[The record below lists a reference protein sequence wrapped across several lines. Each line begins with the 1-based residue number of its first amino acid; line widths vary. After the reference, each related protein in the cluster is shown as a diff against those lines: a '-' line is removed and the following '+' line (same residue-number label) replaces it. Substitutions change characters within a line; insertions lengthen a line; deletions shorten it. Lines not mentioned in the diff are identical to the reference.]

1 MTSWTGRILPGA
13 LVLAVLA
20 LGGWLLL
27 APRGGEPAVPSAAS
41 IAAENLRDPGLIARG
56 RYLATVGDCAACH
69 TAQGGR
75 PYAGGRSVATP
86 FGDIPAPNLTP
97 DRATG
102 IGQWSFADFWRA
114 LHAGRGRQGELLYPA
129 FPYTSYTRVTRD
141 DALAMFAYLR
151 TLAPVHR
158 PAVEPALDFP
168 YSMRGSLAAWRA
180 IYFKQGAYRPE
191 PGKSPAW
198 NRGAYLVRGL
208 GHCNECHAA
217 RDALGGVSGHPAL
230 SGGRIPELDWYAPD
244 LSTRA
249 GGGLQGWSEQ
259 DIVDLLQTGR
269 SAKGVAFGPMAD
281 VVADSTQY
289 LSGDD
294 LRAIASYLHALPP
307 RGQPPQATPQFD
319 ATTLARQGGKVYAQ
333 HCADCHGKDG
343 AGVAG
348 VYPPLDGNS
357 AVTEPT
363 GINATRMVLLGGFA
377 PLTRADPRPYSMPPF
392 AQQLSDSEVSAVVS
406 YIRHA
411 WTNRAPAVRPGDV
424 SRYRHTPLD

>member
-1 MTSWTGRILPGA
+1 MKWIGRSVLGA
-13 LVLAVLA
+13 LVLTVLA
-20 LGGWLLL
+20 IGGWLLL
-27 APRGGEPAVPSAAS
+27 ASRGGELATPSAAS
-41 IAAENLRDPGLIARG
+41 VTAENLRDPALIARG
-56 RYLATVGDCAACH
+56 RYLTIVGDCAACH
-69 TAQGGR
+69 TAQGGQ
-75 PYAGGRSVATP
+75 PYAGGRSVSTP
-86 FGDIPAPNLTP
+86 FGNIPASNLTP
-97 DRATG
+97 DRTTG

-141 DALAMFAYLR
+141 DALAMFAYLQ
-151 TLAPVHR
+151 TLAPVHTT
-158 PAVEPALDFP
+158 PGASGLDFP
-168 YSMRGSLAAWRA
+168 YSMRSSLAAWRA
-180 IYFKQGAYRPE
+180 MYFNEGGYRPE
-191 PGKSPAW
+191 PAKSPAW
-198 NRGAYLVRGL
+198 NRGAYLVQGL

-249 GGGLQGWSEQ
+249 GGGLKGWSEQ

-281 VVADSTQY
+281 VVAGSTQY
-289 LSGDD
+289 MSGDD
-294 LRAIASYLHALPP
+294 LRAIATYLHALPP
-307 RGQPPQATPQFD
+307 RAQLAEAMPQFD
-319 ATTLARQGGKVYAQ
+319 ARALARQGGEIYGQ

-343 AGVAG
+343 TGVAG

-377 PLTRADPRPYSMPPF
+377 PLTGANPRPYSMPPF
-392 AQQLSDSEVSAVVS
+392 AQQLNDSEVSAVVS

-411 WTNRAPAVRPGDV
+411 WTNRASVVRPEDV

>member
-1 MTSWTGRILPGA
+1 MKWIGRALLGA
-13 LVLAVLA
+13 LVLTVLA
-20 LGGWLLL
+20 VGGRILL
-27 APRGGEPAVPSAAS
+27 ASRGGELAVPSAAS
-41 IAAENLRDPGLIARG
+41 VTAENLRDPVLIARG

-69 TAQGGR
+69 TAQGGQ
-75 PYAGGRSVATP
+75 PYAGGRFVSTP
-86 FGDIPAPNLTP
+86 FGNIPAPNLTP

-141 DALAMFAYLR
+141 DALAMFVYLQ
-151 TLAPVHR
+151 TLAPVHM
-158 PAVEPALDFP
+158 PPGASGLDFP
-168 YSMRGSLAAWRA
+168 YSMRSSLAAWRA
-180 IYFKQGAYRPE
+180 MYFNEGGYRPE
-191 PGKSPAW
+191 PAKSQAW
-198 NRGAYLVRGL
+198 NRGAYLVQGL

-249 GGGLQGWSEQ
+249 GGGLKGWSEQ

-269 SAKGVAFGPMAD
+269 SAKGVAFGPMAG

-289 LSGDD
+289 MSGDD
-294 LRAIASYLHALPP
+294 LRAIATYLHALPP
-307 RGQPPQATPQFD
+307 RAQPAGAMPQFD
-319 ATTLARQGGKVYAQ
+319 ARALAQQGEKVYAQ
-333 HCADCHGKDG
+333 HCVDCHGKDG

-377 PLTRADPRPYSMPPF
+377 PLTRANPRPYSMPPF

-411 WTNRAPAVRPGDV
+411 WTNRAPVVRPGDV
-424 SRYRHTPLD
+424 SRYRNTPLD

>member
-1 MTSWTGRILPGA
+1 MKWIGRILPGA
-13 LVLAVLA
+13 LVLTVLA
-20 LGGWLLL
+20 IGGWLLL
-27 APRGGEPAVPSAAS
+27 ASRGGGLAVPSAA
-41 IAAENLRDPGLIARG
+41 IVTAENLHDPALIARG
-56 RYLATVGDCAACH
+56 RYLAIAGDCAACH
-69 TAQGGR
+69 TAQGGM
-75 PYAGGRSVATP
+75 PYAGGRSVSTP
-86 FGDIPAPNLTP
+86 FGSIPAPNLTS

-114 LHAGRGRQGELLYPA
+114 LHAGRGRRGELLYPA

-141 DALAMFAYLR
+141 DALAMFAYLQ
-151 TLAPVHR
+151 TLVPVHT
-158 PAVEPALDFP
+158 PSGASGLDFP
-168 YSMRGSLAAWRA
+168 YSMRSSLAAWRA
-180 IYFKQGAYRPE
+180 MYFNEAGYRPE
-191 PGKSPAW
+191 PAKSQAW
-198 NRGAYLVRGL
+198 NRGAYLVQGL

-269 SAKGVAFGPMAD
+269 SAKGVAFGPMAE

-289 LSGDD
+289 MSGDD
-294 LRAIASYLHALPP
+294 LRAIATYLHALPP
-307 RGQPPQATPQFD
+307 RAQPAEATPQFD
-319 ATTLARQGGKVYAQ
+319 ARALARQGGKVYGQ

-343 AGVAG
+343 EGVAG

-377 PLTRADPRPYSMPPF
+377 PLTQANLRPYSMPPF
-392 AQQLSDSEVSAVVS
+392 AQQLNDSEVSAVVS
-406 YIRHA
+406 YIRQA
-411 WTNRAPAVRPGDV
+411 WTNRAPVVRPEDV
-424 SRYRHTPLD
+424 SHYRHTPMD

>member
-1 MTSWTGRILPGA
+1 MKWVGRILPGA
-13 LVLAVLA
+13 LVLTALA
-20 LGGWLLL
+20 IGGWILR
-27 APRGGEPAVPSAAS
+27 ASHGGEQAAPSAAS
-41 IAAENLRDPGLIARG
+41 VTAGNLRDPALVARG
-56 RYLATVGDCAACH
+56 RYLTTVGDCMACH
-69 TAQGGR
+69 TAQGGL
-75 PYAGGRSVATP
+75 PYAGGRSVPTP
-86 FGDIPAPNLTP
+86 FGAVPAPNLTP

-141 DALAMFAYLR
+141 DALAMFAYLL
-151 TLAPVHR
+151 TLAPVHA
-158 PAVEPALDFP
+158 PPGVSGLDFP

-180 IYFKQGAYRPE
+180 MYFNEGGYRPE
-191 PGKSPAW
+191 PARSQAW
-198 NRGAYLVRGL
+198 NRGAYLVQGL

-230 SGGRIPELDWYAPD
+230 TGGRIPELDWYAPD

-259 DIVDLLQTGR
+259 DIIDLLQTGR

-289 LSGDD
+289 MSGDD
-294 LRAIASYLHALPP
+294 LRAIATYLHALPP
-307 RGQPPQATPQFD
+307 RAQPAQAMSQFD
-319 ATTLARQGGKVYAQ
+319 ARALVQQGGKVYGQ

-348 VYPPLDGNS
+348 IYPPLDGNS

-377 PLTRADPRPYSMPPF
+377 PLTRANPRPYSMPPF
-392 AQQLSDSEVSAVVS
+392 AQQLSDGEVSAVVS
-406 YIRHA
+406 YIRRA
-411 WTNRAPAVRPGDV
+411 WTNRAPVVRPGDV
-424 SRYRHTPLD
+424 SRYRHTPID